1 MTSENK
7 KLKQQ
12 VQELQIQLKR
22 YEKSNE
28 LLKKRVAKMTSGNLI
43 IRNTTVP
50 LQEGEKALFDSQCE
64 AAARVKNVFFENV
77 SHEIRSS
84 MNGIVGMT
92 NLVLGTKLNDEQ
104 RYYLEM
110 VETSVERL
118 LLVVNEVMDFSRI
131 ENGELELAPEAFNLK
146 ESLDHDLYVLSVTAK
161 NKGLELSCTVSP
173 DVPAHIYGDG
183 FRLVQIITNLV
194 NNAIN
199 FTDQGSVSVY
209 IENAGYNKARNIQ
222 LRFKVIDTGRG
233 IDEERVEVIK
243 HYFKQDKKLQ
253 IATPLSLGTTGLGLT
268 VTSQL
273 VKIMGGSIEL
283 ESGPGGT
290 TFSVI
295 LPFKEVAV
303 LADEQE
309 KENSSFENIQGEPSY
324 ILRGKKILLAEDE
337 YIHRVLIKTILEQLG
352 VEVDTVETG
361 KEAIEKACTGDYQLV
376 LMDVQMDSIDGLE
389 ATRRIRSFEKKEG
402 SHVGI
407 IALTALALPGDRE
420 RCLQAGMDDYLPKP
434 VQREELIEV
443 VSQFLTSRVLVVG
456 TDPQTQ
462 TELVQTLVQSGWKV
476 TIAESRRSALYE
488 VSLSHYDLIV
498 LDISTLE
505 SEAILAAKMVR
516 KLEEYSGQHAR
527 IIGVAA
533 AGQADLEGSYLDGYL
548 EKPLSAKDIL
558 EQVEV
563 VEKVT

>member
-12 VQELQIQLKR
+12 VQELRIQLKR

-28 LLKKRVAKMTSGNLI
+28 LLKKRVAKLTSRSSQGI
-43 IRNTTVP
+43 GDVVVS
-50 LQEGEKALFDSQCE
+50 EAEHALFDSQCE

-92 NLVLGTKLNDEQ
+92 NLVLATQLNDEQ

-131 ENGELELAPEAFNLK
+131 ENGELELAQEAFNLK
-146 ESLDHDLYVLSVTAK
+146 ESLDHDLYVLSVAAK
-161 NKGLELSCTVSP
+161 NKGLDLSCTVSP

-183 FRLVQIITNLV
+183 FRLVQIITNMV
-194 NNAIN
+194 NNAIR
-199 FTDQGSVSVY
+199 FTDQGDVS
-209 IENAGYNKARNIQ
+209 ITIDNAGYNKAKNIQ
-222 LRFKVIDTGRG
+222 LRFRVSDSGMG
-233 IDEERVEVIK
+233 IDAERLEVVK
-243 HYFKQDKKLQ
+243 NYFKQDKKLH

-273 VKIMGGSIEL
+273 VKIMGGSIDV
-283 ESGPGGT
+283 ESGPDGS
-290 TFSVI
+290 TFTVI

-303 LADEQE
+303 LVDEEE
-309 KENSSFENIQGEPSY
+309 KNNSTLENIQGEPSY
-324 ILRGKKILLAEDE
+324 ILRGKKILLADDE
-337 YIHRVLIKTILEQLG
+337 YIHRVLIKAILEQLG
-352 VEVDTVETG
+352 VDVDTVETG
-361 KEAIEKACTGDYQLV
+361 KEAIALACRGDYQLV
-376 LMDVQMDSIDGLE
+376 LMDVQMDGVDGLE

-402 SHVGI
+402 GHIGI

-420 RCLQAGMDDYLPKP
+420 RCIQAGMDDYLPKP

-456 TDPQTQ
+456 ADPQTQ
-462 TELVQTLVQSGWKV
+462 TKLVQTLVESGWKV

-488 VSLSHYDLIV
+488 VSLSHFDLII

-505 SEAILAAKMVR
+505 SEAMLAAKVVR
-516 KLEEYSGQHAR
+516 KLEEFSGQHAR
-527 IIGVAA
+527 IIGIVSE
-533 AGQADLEGSYLDGYL
+533 GQPYPDDNYLDGCL
-548 EKPLSAKDIL
+548 EKPLSEKGII
-558 EQVEV
+558 EQLEV
-563 VEKVT
+563 VEKVA